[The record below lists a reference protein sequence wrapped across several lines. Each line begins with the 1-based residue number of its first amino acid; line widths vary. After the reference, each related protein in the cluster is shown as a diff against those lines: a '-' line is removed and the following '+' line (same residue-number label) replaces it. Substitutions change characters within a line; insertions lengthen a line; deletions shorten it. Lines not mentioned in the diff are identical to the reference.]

1 MTDESGP
8 PPLDLTRTP
17 WSAVLDRIRA
27 RLARDGRVDLL
38 VRDPDADP
46 GRWRGEAA
54 EGEPPHLGVRDWIDL
69 AEGLSA
75 RLRTPRPDVG
85 ATPRT
90 VLLTLDR
97 LGDEADLHGRD
108 PHRYARDG
116 AFARVRK
123 SALPGFLLP
132 LSDALRFARGDEP
145 DAAGCERVL
154 VVGCHHGDELAVL
167 GASEPP
173 VHPRQ
178 VVGIDVREDALAIA
192 RERWPDAAFLG
203 ADAGDLPADLGRF
216 ELIVA
221 IAVLQSP
228 ELDGPAVLRSLVRD
242 HATPA
247 GGLVIGLP
255 ASRFRDGEVLWGA
268 RTRNFT
274 QPDLS
279 LVVRDLAG
287 HRRYLHQHGYRTRI
301 GGRYDLLLA
310 ARRAQSGQDV
320 IMPA

>member
-1 MTDESGP
+1 MTDEAGP

-17 WSAVLDRIRA
+17 WSRQLDRIRT

-46 GRWRGEAA
+46 RRWRGEAA
-54 EGEPPHLGVRDWIDL
+54 EGTPPHLGMRDWIDL
-69 AEGLSA
+69 AEDLSA

-85 ATPRT
+85 PAPRT
-90 VLLTLDR
+90 VRLTLER
-97 LGDEADLHGRD
+97 LGDEADLHGRGPD
-108 PHRYARDG
+108 RYAREG
-116 AFARVRK
+116 ALARVRK
-123 SALPGFLLP
+123 SALPGFRLP
-132 LSDALRFARGDEP
+132 LLDALRFARGDGP
-145 DAAGCERVL
+145 DAATNERVL
-154 VVGCHHGDELAVL
+154 VVGCHQGDEFAVL
-167 GASEPP
+167 EASEPP

-178 VVGIDVREDALAIA
+178 VVGIDVREDALAVA
-192 RERWPDAAFLG
+192 RERWRDATFLH
-203 ADAGDLPADLGRF
+203 ADAGDLPTDLGRF

-221 IAVLQSP
+221 IAILQSP
-228 ELDGPAVLRSLVRD
+228 ALDGAAVLRSLVRD
-242 HATPA
+242 HASPA

-268 RTRNFT
+268 RTRNYAEV
-274 QPDLS
+274 DLS

-310 ARRAQSGQDV
+310 ARRAAAG
-320 IMPA
+320 